1 MAQKKHLWPLFLL
14 PAVAVLAFVWLA
26 PKRPGA
32 VNDAPAAVN
41 TPKIADLGSRGRDL
55 PAENA
60 PAGNSE
66 LPTNGTDAETPVQPP
81 PEEEATNSAREIDIY
96 LGQLAH
102 ATKVND
108 GRGIGLAHESLK
120 KCRPHEL
127 VDERVLAAL
136 ESERNAF
143 VRTQFF
149 AAYHAN
155 EPKLA
160 WAARALELRAGKF
173 LGTDET
179 YEPGEVEELK
189 TYATTLLRQLMQQV
203 RSAEPTADPRPLAF
217 ARGAMDSERPVWALE
232 LTLRAVVE
240 ASIEQEDLPE
250 LARAFE
256 QEVRGLLERGTATI
270 EMRGLAFFVY
280 AAAQT
285 DIPSLLGQM
294 DAPWL
299 RPYTAALVKLFPHFN
314 QPGTLHLGSGVT
326 LPLAARVIEHAVEV
340 SALAGRILASNM
352 PTADKQALIQT
363 LCRVNLPKVPE
374 LLDAG
379 IQRKDANLGDYL
391 AAWGFRAASPEDL
404 KLLAESAAAA
414 DSATATGAIEG
425 LRQCALSEAAA
436 ELNRIVEQ
444 GNNPGVQSQALGAL
458 LARDSANAATIVE
471 SYLGTDRDPSVRAVA
486 VAHIPA
492 KNIDRMKKVID
503 EDGSPRVRQ
512 AALTRLGEMK
522 DKKLRSYF
530 NSVAINDP
538 QPLIRQQAKKY
549 ADELKDQ

>member
-32 VNDAPAAVN
+32 VNDAPAAAN

-66 LPTNGTDAETPVQPP
+66 LPTNGTDTETPVQPP

-120 KCRPHEL
+120 KSRPHEL

-149 AAYHAN
+149 AAYHAD
-155 EPKLA
+155 EPKIA

-179 YEPGEVEELK
+179 YEPGEVEELSVYLTPLLMRLLDQFMK
-189 TYATTLLRQLMQQV
+189 NATPDSRTLALLRNVLD
-203 RSAEPTADPRPLAF
+203 T
-217 ARGAMDSERPVWALE
+217 ERPEWLLKQVSAFLHKC
-232 LTLRAVVE
+232 AQIE
-240 ASIEQEDLPE
+240 AC
-250 LARAFE
+250 
-256 QEVRGLLERGTATI
+256 
-270 EMRGLAFFVY
+270 
-280 AAAQT
+280 
-285 DIPSLLGQM
+285 
-294 DAPWL
+294 
-299 RPYTAALVKLFPHFN
+299 
-314 QPGTLHLGSGVT
+314 
-326 LPLAARVIEHAVEV
+326 LPLARSVEHEMKEFLESQSAAFEVRELVFVAFAVLQPDWPGLVALLDSPQLRSYLATVINMMRPGPTSNELAMGPDNRPDILKATGSSPELV
-340 SALAGRILASNM
+340 ALLQRTLAGDSSVAE
-352 PTADKQALIQT
+352 KQLLIQR
-363 LCRVNLPKVPE
+363 LALGNSEVVVD
-374 LLDAG
+374 LLKSG
-379 IQRKDANLGDYL
+379 LQRKDANLGDYL
-391 AAWGFRAASPEDL
+391 AAWGRVAKTPEDL
-404 KLLAESAAAA
+404 KLLAEAAAAA

-425 LRQCALSEAAA
+425 LRQCALPEAAA
-436 ELNRIVEQ
+436 ELARIVEQ
-444 GNNPGVQSQALGAL
+444 SNNPGVQSQALGAL
-458 LARDSANAATIVE
+458 LARDSANAEKVVE
-471 SYLGTDRDPSVRAVA
+471 GYLGADRDAAVRAVA